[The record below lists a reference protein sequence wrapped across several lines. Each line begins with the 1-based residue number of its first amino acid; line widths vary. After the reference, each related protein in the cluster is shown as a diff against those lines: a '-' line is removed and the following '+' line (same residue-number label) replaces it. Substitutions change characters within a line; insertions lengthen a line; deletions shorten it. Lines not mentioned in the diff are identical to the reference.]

1 MSISNES
8 QQKEGIDPGADIAQ
22 DDQDEET
29 SDEQPGFV
37 FDENERHYPIFYLTD
52 IPAGVRLVLS
62 STVLSL

>member
-8 QQKEGIDPGADIAQ
+8 QQIEELDPIGNVAQ

-37 FDENERHYPIFYLTD
+37 FDEKQKHYPLFYLTD
-52 IPAGVRLVLS
+52 IPAGVRLFLRS
-62 STVLSL
+62 KSLSL